1 MSNVNAPP
9 QSPHI
14 PDSTV
19 PNAVGE
25 GSGPVREISAE
36 PLAPPGMLGRIDD
49 DEYRKL
55 MDAVDEHHAQPPN
68 PQGKTGPPVEMAD
81 GSRFWGPK
89 HVPGHLRTSVA
100 KKFLCRTYLEEG
112 IFQLHVMGRHVP
124 GKTTNGRKRL
134 SLPETASQLGYSYA
148 HVVQVFRAMKRR
160 AFDAEGAT
168 DVTGGV
174 REFLNHHLEQA
185 IEVASQR
192 LDDNAAYGAVLIRAV
207 EAFKEL
213 NGLDSSEDRNL
224 NVEEL
229 AERVRGRSPLLLE
242 VVRHS
247 ADAKKRTD
255 QAAGDGD

>member
-1 MSNVNAPP
+1 M
-9 QSPHI
+9 
-14 PDSTV
+14 
-19 PNAVGE
+19 GE
-25 GSGPVREISAE
+25 ESGPGRDIPLE
-36 PLAPPGMLGRIDD
+36 PLAPPGMLGRIDE
-49 DEYRKL
+49 DEYRQL
-55 MDAVDEHHAQPPN
+55 LDEVSKQHAAKPN
-68 PQGKTGPPVEMAD
+68 PSGKTGAPVEMAD

-112 IFQLHVMGRHVP
+112 IYQYHVLGRQKP
-124 GKTTNGRKRL
+124 GTTDVLSRKRE
-134 SLPETASQLGYSYA
+134 SLPETAKLLGYSYA
-148 HVVQVFRAMKRR
+148 HVVVVFRAMKRR

-168 DVTGGV
+168 EVTGGV
-174 REFLNHHLEQA
+174 REFLNHHLESA
-185 IEVASQR
+185 IEESAKR
-192 LDDNAAYGAVLIRAV
+192 LKDNAAYGAVLIRAV

-247 ADAKKRTD
+247 ADAKKKTD
-255 QAAGDGD
+255 QLAVDGDAD